1 MKKGYCHN
9 EVSLLRMD
17 YFPLIFS
24 PECLLC
30 LTWFQNILHFIRHN
44 NTLDQNCILQWMSQ
58 GESGSN
64 KFQIQ
69 QGPNFSVSL
78 LITLNKIAFQVVG
91 NHMFTSVVMYV
102 CAESE

>member
-1 MKKGYCHN
+1 
-9 EVSLLRMD
+9 
-17 YFPLIFS
+17 
-24 PECLLC
+24 
-30 LTWFQNILHFIRHN
+30 
-44 NTLDQNCILQWMSQ
+44 MSQ